1 MGRMLVRVRW
11 LKEDLGQ
18 SVVEI
23 ALALPIMVYLLVG
36 GADMAR
42 AFAVQLAVQN
52 GARAGA
58 EASSLDY
65 TPTQAEAI
73 LHAQQEMNRTPGMD
87 ANAATITWTRLKA
100 NGSACPATTDYL
112 NPCYYTVRVRYTYTT
127 IIPWP
132 LIPNTFYLDRSTMM
146 RAFN

>member
-1 MGRMLVRVRW
+1 MLAHVRW
-11 LKEDLGQ
+11 VKDELGQ

-23 ALALPIMVYLLVG
+23 ALALPIMVYLLIG

-42 AFAVQLAVQN
+42 AFAIQLAVQN

-58 EASSLDY
+58 EASALDY

-87 ANAATITWTRLKA
+87 ASQATITWSRLK
-100 NGSACPATTDYL
+100 NDGTACPATIDYL
-112 NPCYYTVRVRYTYTT
+112 NPCYYTVRVRYTYNT

-132 LIPNTFYLDRSTMM
+132 LIPHSFNLDRSTKV

>member
-1 MGRMLVRVRW
+1 MLTSVRAVR
-11 LKEDLGQ
+11 EDLGQ
-18 SVVEI
+18 SIVEL
-23 ALALPIMVYLLVG
+23 ALLLPIMTFLLIG

-42 AFAVQLAVQN
+42 AFAIQLAVQN

-58 EASSLDY
+58 EASALDY
-65 TPTQAEAI
+65 TPTQAEGI

-87 ANAATITWTRLKA
+87 ASLATITWTRLKS
-100 NGSACPATTDYL
+100 NGAACPASLDYN
-112 NPCYYTVRVRYTYTT
+112 NPCYFTVRVRYTYTT

-132 LIPNTFYLDRSTMM
+132 LIPNTFYLDRNTMV